1 MATGLVEV
9 QPPAGWAFCTCMTC
23 GRVWQHPINAPPA
36 ENGRCRCA
44 APLLD
49 DRAIERSV
57 RSSWRFAMLTLLLL
71 VPAFFTPML
80 LVDPRV
86 GDRFEAC
93 LVEVVIELFRYRE
106 VFIGTVILLASLVFV
121 VLKVIFL
128 LCATEWGHRLP
139 IGHWLV
145 QLVFKLTASGLIEVF
160 VAGLYIVLLKPI
172 DLVQVKPLAGIEV
185 YTIMVACNLIA
196 TWKFDARIHRIKECK
211 EQTQ

>member
-1 MATGLVEV
+1 
-9 QPPAGWAFCTCMTC
+9 
-23 GRVWQHPINAPPA
+23 
-36 ENGRCRCA
+36 
-44 APLLD
+44 
-49 DRAIERSV
+49 
-57 RSSWRFAMLTLLLL
+57 MLTLLLL